1 MRKIHRSLIAILLS
15 VFTAWGCA
23 QRDEQKM
30 LEESSPESV
39 TLEVSLGGSSR
50 AERFLGTYDQ
60 IERLALDIVRNYG
73 NKQVVSDEE
82 LVYDD
87 TSGKWTGTI
96 DKLIVD
102 FDYTI
107 TGHAYRLYDDPSDN
121 WTTWQKYNHDNG
133 SVYVEIFTGKDQH
146 TVNEGINQLTL
157 RMAPILDER
166 ELSVPRITRI
176 TRPFQMEK
184 LSSDNITVVVDTV
197 KKEGSSAK
205 DDELR
210 FRFRAVD
217 NLTLPVE
224 DGSRGSFDPASGYR
238 EYNSNPD
245 SYGYPIGY
253 QPIETEYTA
262 PDNTS
267 QCFQEGTSL
276 GQCPQKLQVRVSNLQ
291 EIGVTAHFTVYIT
304 DNESASTAIDT
315 NPVIESLT
323 AERIGLNQL
332 LWTIYVSDDDLF
344 DELDVSWEYLFGD
357 NRTFSD
363 NTTDK
368 LTDHS
373 GRMQT
378 VMQYEDSDDGMLLV
392 TVCEMNQ
399 ADWTT
404 HGCAYQNV
412 GSTSMEYD
420 LIPDAYHE
428 IIICDDIGCEL
439 PNWFAGS
446 MNNPTTWYACRSSD
460 SDDKLD
466 GIQTHDVLDQWGFTK
481 KGFEYIQNGYSSDN
495 GSCSGNLDWI
505 QRYAGRA
512 EQDNGSAFPYPTT
525 EVYDNATRDNLSV
538 YQVLLSG
545 VSAEMTLYETAMI
558 DGFNTN
564 QTCGYSANDWG
575 DNITLDIVGC
585 DDVDAPD
592 DNTSHRMIIY
602 FNLDNDTLR
611 MGHQDNKTDN
621 TYPDKLDC
629 LVYGKDSSVFHD
641 FVGNCNDCGDGGCG
655 PSFHDNTDGT
665 VSYGDIMW
673 QQSDDNTTYTWSA
686 AESYCGGLDLAY
698 YTDWRLPHK
707 DELEG
712 LISVTGTPTIDTS
725 FFPGTESNYYW
736 TSDTNSGSDHYAVN
750 FSDGSTSIQGNTNN
764 FVRCVRDHGP

>member
-197 KKEGSSAK
+197 KKAGSSAK
-205 DDELR
+205 DDELS

-238 EYNSNPD
+238 AYDSNPD

-253 QPIETEYTA
+253 QPIETKYTA

-446 MNNPTTWYACRSSD
+446 MNNPTNWYACRSSGP
-460 SDDKLD
+460 DDKLD

-481 KGFEYIQNGYSSDN
+481 KGFEFIQNGYSSDN
-495 GSCSGNLDWI
+495 RSCSGNLDWI

-575 DNITLDIVGC
+575 DNITLDIAGC
-585 DDVDAPD
+585 NDVDAPD

-611 MGHQDNKTDN
+611 MGHQDNETET

-629 LVYGKDSSVFHD
+629 LVYGKDSSVFHPH
-641 FVGNCNDCGDGGCG
+641 VGYCDDGSAGGSG
-655 PSFHDNTDGT
+655 P
-665 VSYGDIMW
+665 Y
-673 QQSDDNTTYTWSA
+673 
-686 AESYCGGLDLAY
+686 
-698 YTDWRLPHK
+698 
-707 DELEG
+707 
-712 LISVTGTPTIDTS
+712 VTGTDPADNATGLYASSIDNISVS
-725 FFPGTESNYYW
+725 FSQPM
-736 TSDTNSGSDHYAVN
+736 NSGSFSINNNTGVCVGTFQLSSDN
-750 FSDGSTSIQGNTNN
+750 FTSCVPLNTWSGSGQTFFFTPAADLSSPYYYLIRVDNATSVYGDSVYYTSPEPGFYVEN
-764 FVRCVRDHGP
+764 P

>member
-133 SVYVEIFTGKDQH
+133 SVYIEIFTGKDQH

-166 ELSVPRITRI
+166 ELSLPRITRI

-184 LSSDNITVVVDTV
+184 LSRDNITVVVDTV
-197 KKEGSSAK
+197 KKAGSSAK

-224 DGSRGSFDPASGYR
+224 DGSRGSFVPASGYR
-238 EYNSNPD
+238 DYDTNLD
-245 SYGYPIGY
+245 SYGNPIGY

-332 LWTIYVSDDDLF
+332 LWTIYVSDDDPF

-392 TVCEMNQ
+392 TVCETDQ

-404 HGCAYQNV
+404 RGCVYQNV

-428 IIICDDIGCEL
+428 IIICDDTGCEL

-446 MNNPTTWYACRSSD
+446 MNNPTTWYACRSSNP
-460 SDDKLD
+460 DDKLD
-466 GIQTHDVLDQWGFTK
+466 GIQTHDVLDQWDFTK
-481 KGFEYIQNGYSSDN
+481 KGFEYLQNGYSSDN

-545 VSAEMTLYETAMI
+545 FSAEMTLYETAMI

-611 MGHQDNKTDN
+611 MGHQDNETDN

-655 PSFHDNTDGT
+655 H
-665 VSYGDIMW
+665 
-673 QQSDDNTTYTWSA
+673 
-686 AESYCGGLDLAY
+686 GG
-698 YTDWRLPHK
+698 
-707 DELEG
+707 
-712 LISVTGTPTIDTS
+712 SVGSCWWHRFGIR
-725 FFPGTESNYYW
+725 GHSN
-736 TSDTNSGSDHYAVN
+736 
-750 FSDGSTSIQGNTNN
+750 
-764 FVRCVRDHGP
+764 